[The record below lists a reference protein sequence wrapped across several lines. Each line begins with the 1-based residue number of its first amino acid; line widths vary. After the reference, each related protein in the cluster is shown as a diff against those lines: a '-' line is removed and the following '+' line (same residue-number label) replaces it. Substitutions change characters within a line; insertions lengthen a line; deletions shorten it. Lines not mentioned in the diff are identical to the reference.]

1 MLGVMS
7 TEPLPQKTRSLTQE
21 AFASFLFW
29 LSPYPEPAARQYLDM
44 RLKLV
49 SLLVRKGCAH
59 AEELADRTLDRV
71 AMIVHN
77 EPGKY
82 LNPMALCCGV
92 ARRVWLEYLRE
103 EAPVIQEVNE
113 IPAPHTIPD
122 FSEQEE
128 ACLTFCLDQLSTR
141 DRDLITQYHQFQG
154 SQKIEKRKQL
164 ADIYGG
170 LNKLRIMAYRIRTR
184 LHRCVDGCVQR
195 YAN

>member
-1 MLGVMS
+1 MLGAMS
-7 TEPLPQKTRSLTQE
+7 SEPLPQKARSLTSE
-21 AFASFLFW
+21 SFASFLFW
-29 LSPYPEPAARQYLDM
+29 LSPSPEQAATQYLDM
-44 RLKLV
+44 RSKLV
-49 SLLVRKGCAH
+49 KLLVRKGCAH
-59 AEELADRTLDRV
+59 AEELADRTLDRAAV
-71 AMIVHN
+71 IVHN

-103 EAPVIQEVNE
+103 EVPLLLNEKEV
-113 IPAPHTIPD
+113 PALHIVAD
-122 FSEQEE
+122 FSEQEST
-128 ACLTFCLDQLSTR
+128 CLTSCLEQLSTR

-170 LNKLRIMAYRIRTR
+170 LNKLRIMTHRIRAR
-184 LHRCVDGCVQR
+184 LHHCVSGCVQR